1 MFSIVIPLYNKSHT
15 ILRTL
20 KSVLNQTFQ
29 EFEVIIINDGSTDD
43 GVDIINDFTSDARIK
58 IFSQLNQG
66 VSVARNNGVL
76 YASYD
81 YIAFLDG
88 DDEWLPQYLSKMKQA
103 IDDFPLAGMFCCAG
117 YVKDLTSESLR
128 IANKYKGK
136 IAQIDYF
143 ENPHVYT
150 HISATVIKKQTFEK
164 TQGFPV
170 GMKKNEDFAL
180 LFLVAI
186 ADPVVYCGEPLSIY
200 WGGVPGQTTQN
211 QGTNNFLQDIVNRFN
226 ICRESF
232 KNSHQKS
239 KLFIIFQKYEIRH
252 YILTFIKN
260 EDYLSIEFLIKQLS
274 PVVLSDFS
282 KLEVFLWKAKKI
294 KLLTYSLIYSTKLIW
309 RLNGYPVVHRG

>member
-15 ILRTL
+15 ILKTL
-20 KSVLNQTFQ
+20 KSVFNQTFQ

-43 GVDIINDFTSDARIK
+43 GIDVINDFTSDARIR

-88 DDEWLPQYLSKMKQA
+88 DDEWLPPYLSKMKQA
-103 IDDFPLAGMFCCAG
+103 IDGFPLAGMVCCAG

-170 GMKKNEDFAL
+170 GMKKNEDFTL
-180 LFLVAI
+180 LFSVAI
-186 ADPVVYCGEPLSIY
+186 QDPVVYCGEPLSIY
-200 WGGVPGQTTQN
+200 WGGVPGQTTQS
-211 QGTNNFLQDIVNRFN
+211 QGPNRFSQDVVNRFN
-226 ICRESF
+226 ICRKNF
-232 KNSHQKS
+232 KNSHQQA
-239 KLFIIFQKYEIRH
+239 KLFLIFQKYEIRH
-252 YILTFIKN
+252 LVLAFIRDK
-260 EDYLSIEFLIKQLS
+260 DYCSINLFVKHLD
-274 PVVLSDFS
+274 VDVLSDFS
-282 KLEVFLWKAKKI
+282 KVEVFFWGNKKF
-294 KLLTYSLIYSTKLIW
+294 KLFTYGFICFTKLIW
-309 RLNGYPVVHRG
+309 RLNRYPIVGRG